1 MMTSI
6 VLAIASAALFLF
18 NVMVLFLHN
27 FEWFRRLLTFCIVKY
42 IAFIALAIVFIGMPI
57 FLVSIMCIKTKG
69 NTDTY
74 DNQFDK
80 WASRKKS

>member
-18 NVMVLFLHN
+18 NVMVLFLHG
-27 FEWFRRLLTFCIVKY
+27 FECSENLPASCIVKY
-42 IAFIALAIVFIGMPI
+42 IALAIVFVVMPI
-57 FLVSIMCIKTKG
+57 VLVVLMCTKTKG